1 MRNLFKKIM
10 ERKLQELKEKISQ
23 ENNNNLKLVV

>member
-10 ERKLQELKEKISQ
+10 NRKLQELKEKISQ
-23 ENNNNLKLVV
+23 ENNDNLKLVV